1 MFNVLIAI
9 PETQCTDAETGTCVT
24 LSEAHTV
31 LKAKTYSQAYALAA
45 QASIAGHTATI
56 VRDV

>member
-24 LSEAHTV
+24 FQEAHTV
-31 LKAKTYSQAYALAA
+31 LKAKTYSQAYALAV
-45 QASIAGHTATI
+45 QASIAGHHATI